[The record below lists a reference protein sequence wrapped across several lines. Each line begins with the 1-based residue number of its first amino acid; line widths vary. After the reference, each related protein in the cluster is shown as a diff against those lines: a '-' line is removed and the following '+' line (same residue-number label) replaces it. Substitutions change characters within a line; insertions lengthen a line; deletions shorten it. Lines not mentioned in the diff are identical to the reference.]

1 MWRKIGLI
9 AGIVLG
15 VVLGVGAYLY
25 ARGQALPGL
34 PLAPLPRSLAPAIAA
49 GDSAAV
55 AAAARARCTLV
66 AGGSRKACF
75 EDFLLQLV
83 RQDRVRLAMG
93 TLDLLGQKDDDI
105 RRYGHDY
112 SHVVGI
118 NAWRPGKDLG
128 TVYLQC
134 NELFQSG
141 CYHGVIQAFF
151 AYEGTDSAKVVHL
164 CHDHPILR
172 DNAWLHFQCV
182 HGIGHGLLQDYSMN
196 LPRAL
201 AGCDVLGNYFD
212 SESCYGGAFM
222 EFILGG
228 RGQSHHTHVPE
239 GAGHEMAGMNHAAMV
254 PDTAPPFK
262 VRDRSD
268 PLYPCSVLGSRYQRS
283 CYEMQAGLIVETT
296 GLDFAKVAKVCDT
309 APDPMRPVCYQGIG
323 TYVSGV
329 TARDPRE
336 AARLC
341 SLGSEQW
348 RPWCFVGVVKNFID
362 VTARPDDGVAFCRS
376 LAAPD
381 IASRCWK
388 AVGEEA
394 AVLYPAVEK
403 REEVCRGAE
412 STMVD
417 ACRSGAGLSRVRPP
431 ELPSG

>member
-151 AYEGTDSAKVVHL
+151 AYEGTDSAKVVRL

-196 LPRAL
+196 LPAPS
-201 AGCDVLGNYFD
+201 LGATYWGII
-212 SESCYGGAFM
+212 S
-222 EFILGG
+222 
-228 RGQSHHTHVPE
+228 
-239 GAGHEMAGMNHAAMV
+239 
-254 PDTAPPFK
+254 TASP
-262 VRDRSD
+262 
-268 PLYPCSVLGSRYQRS
+268 
-283 CYEMQAGLIVETT
+283 AT
-296 GLDFAKVAKVCDT
+296 
-309 APDPMRPVCYQGIG
+309 
-323 TYVSGV
+323 
-329 TARDPRE
+329 
-336 AARLC
+336 AARSWSSSWAAGASPITPTC
-341 SLGSEQW
+341 RKAPAMRW
-348 RPWCFVGVVKNFID
+348 RG
-362 VTARPDDGVAFCRS
+362 
-376 LAAPD
+376 
-381 IASRCWK
+381 
-388 AVGEEA
+388 
-394 AVLYPAVEK
+394 
-403 REEVCRGAE
+403 
-412 STMVD
+412 
-417 ACRSGAGLSRVRPP
+417 
-431 ELPSG
+431 